1 MEWLDRI
8 PYSILLVA
16 ALFIGLAPFVP
27 EPHVVEKIR
36 MLLNGTLRKPIDIF
50 DLFFHLFPLI
60 AADYEIPQKN
70 RGKLTLTPYK
80 N

>member
-16 ALFIGLAPFVP
+16 ALFIGLAPFFP

-50 DLFFHLFPLI
+50 DLFFHLFPLFLLI
-60 AADYEIPQKN
+60 LKFLRKTAAN
-70 RGKLTLTPYK
+70 
-80 N
+80 

>member
-8 PYSILLVA
+8 PFAILFAA

-36 MLLNGTLRKPIDIF
+36 MLLHGTLRKPIDVF

-60 AADYEIPQKN
+60 LLMVKFFRKA
-70 RGKLTLTPYK
+70 TL

>member
-16 ALFIGLAPFVP
+16 ALFIGLAPFFP

-36 MLLNGTLRKPIDIF
+36 MLFNGTLRKPIDIF
-50 DLFFHLFPLI
+50 DLFFHLLPLFLLI
-60 AADYEIPQKN
+60 MKFLRKTAAN
-70 RGKLTLTPYK
+70 
-80 N
+80 

>member
-8 PYSILLVA
+8 PTSILLIA

-36 MLLNGTLRKPIDIF
+36 MLINGTLRKPIDIF
-50 DLFFHLFPLI
+50 DLLFHLFPLI
-60 AADYEIPQKN
+60 LLLVKLLRKTAAN
-70 RGKLTLTPYK
+70 
-80 N
+80 